1 MGEKEAFVLARC
13 NKITIGYFRAF
24 WLGRF
29 LAYQLDVNISSTK

>member
-13 NKITIGYFRAF
+13 NKITIGYFRAL

-29 LAYQLDVNISSTK
+29 LAYQLSLDTASTK